1 MRGFR
6 VAEVLRRQRARGGS
20 EGPRGR
26 RELPELWRERGGSV
40 GPSGSAEVLRRG
52 SGVARFSGRWRKSG
66 GFGATKAS
74 AAAGFR
80 RAEGARRVP
89 RVGGDTDWWW
99 LGSRGLCG
107 GGGSRVDGASGRLFP
122 GGVWRRFF
130 DVIETAQASY
140 AQGGGNRLLRGACL
154 DAAGKSSFC
163 GGPVLTQ
170 PENPAFAGTNPNAA
184 GKSPILRVNCVPP
197 APIKKPPALPQV
209 VDCQLSGRLDS
220 NQRPPAPKAGALTGL
235 RYTPSVPSFRYC
247 RRRCRLAAPF
257 AFQNSQNRLLHYAAA
272 VFCIMPPLSLP
283 LPSDGSS
290 LPPWRAGHLPEV
302 RGAKITAFSV
312 PTNFS
317 LRNLSPARRVITAEG
332 TAAAEGHRRPE
343 DRRRRDRPPSGIAS
357 GGASHFCSRPS
368 KLPARRSCPLSRQ
381 TVEAARYRSGPSRLP
396 AIAAGR
402 RTGG

>member
-1 MRGFR
+1 M
-6 VAEVLRRQRARGGS
+6 
-20 EGPRGR
+20 
-26 RELPELWRERGGSV
+26 
-40 GPSGSAEVLRRG
+40 
-52 SGVARFSGRWRKSG
+52 
-66 GFGATKAS
+66 
-74 AAAGFR
+74 
-80 RAEGARRVP
+80 
-89 RVGGDTDWWW
+89 
-99 LGSRGLCG
+99 
-107 GGGSRVDGASGRLFP
+107 
-122 GGVWRRFF
+122 
-130 DVIETAQASY
+130 
-140 AQGGGNRLLRGACL
+140 
-154 DAAGKSSFC
+154 
-163 GGPVLTQ
+163 Q

-272 VFCIMPPLSLP
+272 VFCIMPPLLLP

-290 LPPWRAGHLPEV
+290 LPPWRAGHLSEV

-332 TAAAEGHRRPE
+332 TAARRTAARKPAELPHSRCRG
-343 DRRRRDRPPSGIAS
+343 GITP
-357 GGASHFCSRPS
+357 GGASPPKEPPALRYCVRRSIALLQQTVETASPS
-368 KLPARRSCPLSRQ
+368 KLPAIASDRRGGTLSQRP
-381 TVEAARYRSGPSRLP
+381 VASARYRSRPSNRWLKSSCG
-396 AIAAGR
+396 AGM
-402 RTGG
+402 